1 MPGLRK
7 KGGGYKIVPRG
18 YDFLGPGNDVGF
30 NVPRNHND
38 VVAKDH
44 DIGYGTMLDR
54 GLNPYITYN
63 QWDEDFL
70 RDLMPNDVPT
80 WVAKGLFTGKK
91 WGGRLGLLP
100 TGTSFGNMPR
110 FRKPGP
116 LETKDLA
123 WLHAGD
129 KTDGENTPPGKP
141 TAGPDGDVE
150 MTVDAGGTSKRAREE
165 ADRKDG
171 TKTARTEGMND
182 VTGAGESTV
191 MRVGAQAANSS
202 GGTNGT
208 GETPVDTIP
217 PQLGL
222 FGETH
227 TAILP
232 LRFGVSFVG
241 INNDPTSSLR
251 SRNTLKIR
259 MNAPYNILKDSTFIN
274 NTEGASPFYGL
285 GTHQAKAYGSLVE
298 SVLRSF
304 ETTLVPA
311 TAPTATTSG
320 AGVVADANC
329 VPAWRLWFEK
339 IYDSYHTVE
348 TQYRI
353 TFVSPETTVGNRS
366 RVFEDHDVYTTSS
379 SGNIMPL
386 DVPVMYLNSQFP
398 KVKTTIVEERNN
410 NDGRGWVK
418 QISGVWRPGV
428 WSKNTLNAEDIK
440 GWYAT
445 GAEPTPAW
453 NENLVLT
460 ARPDEYCTDPVNLNV
475 FVELRY
481 IVQFKDKKET
491 FRYTTPAS
499 SAVAL
504 NTPGDMLQVP
514 NAPYQWGGQD

>member
-1 MPGLRK
+1 
-7 KGGGYKIVPRG
+7 
-18 YDFLGPGNDVGF
+18 
-30 NVPRNHND
+30 
-38 VVAKDH
+38 
-44 DIGYGTMLDR
+44 
-54 GLNPYITYN
+54 
-63 QWDEDFL
+63 
-70 RDLMPNDVPT
+70 
-80 WVAKGLFTGKK
+80 
-91 WGGRLGLLP
+91 
-100 TGTSFGNMPR
+100 MPR

-141 TAGPDGDVE
+141 KPTAGPDGDVE
-150 MTVDAGGTSKRAREE
+150 MTVEGDGTSKRAREE
-165 ADRKDG
+165 TERKDG

-208 GETPVDTIP
+208 GETPVDNIP

-227 TAILP
+227 TAVLP
-232 LRFGVSFVG
+232 LRFGCSFIG
-241 INNDPTSSLR
+241 INNDSGSALR
-251 SRNTLKIR
+251 TRNTLKIR
-259 MNAPYNILKDSTFIN
+259 LNAPYNILKESTFFA
-274 NTEGASPFYGL
+274 NTEGAATSYGL
-285 GTHQAKAYGSLVE
+285 STIQAKAFISPIE
-298 SVLRSF
+298 SIFRSF

-311 TAPTATTSG
+311 TAPTASTTGS
-320 AGVVADANC
+320 GVVADSQC
-329 VPAWRLWFEK
+329 IPGWRPWFEK

-366 RVFEDHDVYTTSS
+366 RVFEENDVFTTSS
-379 SGNIMPL
+379 TGNVMPL
-386 DVPVMYLNSQFP
+386 DVGVMYLNSQFP
-398 KVKTTIVEERNN
+398 KVKTHILEERNN

-418 QISGVWRPGV
+418 QITGTWRPGM

-445 GAEPTPAW
+445 GAEPNPAW
-453 NENLVLT
+453 TEQLVLT
-460 ARPDEYCTDPVNLNV
+460 ARPDEYCTEITNLNV

-481 IVQFKDKKET
+481 VVQFKDKKEN
-491 FRYTTPAS
+491 FRYTS
-499 SAVAL
+499 SATSTVAL
-504 NTPGDMLQVP
+504 NTPGDVLQIP
-514 NAPYQWGGQD
+514 RDAFAWGGQD